1 MESHDNRVLSGYKEI
16 ASFLRVSTKTVQRYL
31 RVIPVT
37 RLGRKVIILEAD
49 LMGWVQDRKHNKR
62 KTSK

>member
-1 MESHDNRVLSGYKEI
+1 MENQASRVLSGYKEI

-31 RVIPVT
+31 GVIPVT